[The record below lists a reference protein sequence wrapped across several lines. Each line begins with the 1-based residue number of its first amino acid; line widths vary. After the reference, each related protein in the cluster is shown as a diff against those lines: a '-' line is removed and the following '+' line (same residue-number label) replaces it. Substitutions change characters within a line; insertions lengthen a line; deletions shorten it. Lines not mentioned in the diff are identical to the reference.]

1 MRLIMA
7 IMVGIA
13 SVFGVVPDCDGAVDL
28 GYTKDGYNVRL

>member
-1 MRLIMA
+1 MKLIMA
-7 IMVGIA
+7 IIAGTA